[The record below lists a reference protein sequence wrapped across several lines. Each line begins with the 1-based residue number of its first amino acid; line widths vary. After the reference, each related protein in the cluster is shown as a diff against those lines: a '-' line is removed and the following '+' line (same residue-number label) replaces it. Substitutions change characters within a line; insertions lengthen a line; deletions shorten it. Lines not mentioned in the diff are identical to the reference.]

1 MEEVDGMKEIKAIAA
16 FMDHKLGFVGI
27 GEVKAV
33 ADADAKR
40 IVGQG
45 LAVEVKTERPK
56 PRTRK
61 ASNPPTPP
69 RK

>member
-1 MEEVDGMKEIKAIAA
+1 MKDIKAIAA

-45 LAVEVKTERPK
+45 LAVEVKSENQK
-56 PRTRK
+56 QRTRK
-61 ASNPPTPP
+61 SSTPPTPC

>member
-1 MEEVDGMKEIKAIAA
+1 MEEVNGMKEIKAIAA

-45 LAVEVKTERPK
+45 LAVEVETERPRR
-56 PRTRK
+56 RTRK
-61 ASNPPTPP
+61 ASTPPTPG

>member
-1 MEEVDGMKEIKAIAA
+1 MEEVDRVKEIKAISA

-27 GEVKAV
+27 GDVKAV

-45 LAVEVKTERPK
+45 LAVEVKSEKPK
-56 PRTRK
+56 TRTRN
-61 ASNPPTPP
+61 ASNPPTTP

>member
-1 MEEVDGMKEIKAIAA
+1 MKDIKAIAA

-27 GEVKAV
+27 GDVKSV

-45 LAVEVKTERPK
+45 LAVEVKFEKPK

-61 ASNPPTPP
+61 ASTPPTPC

>member
-1 MEEVDGMKEIKAIAA
+1 MEEVDRMKEIKAIAA

-27 GEVKAV
+27 GDVKSV

-40 IVGQG
+40 IIAQG
-45 LAVEVKTERPK
+45 LAVEVETAKPK
-56 PRTRK
+56 RRTRK
-61 ASNPPTPP
+61 ASTPPTPG

>member
-1 MEEVDGMKEIKAIAA
+1 MEEVDRVKEIKAIAA

-27 GEVKAV
+27 GDVKAV

-45 LAVEVKTERPK
+45 LAVEVKSEKPK
-56 PRTRK
+56 TRTRK
-61 ASNPPTPP
+61 ASTPPTQG

>member
-1 MEEVDGMKEIKAIAA
+1 MEEVDRMKEIKATSA

-45 LAVEVKTERPK
+45 LAVEVKSEKPK

-61 ASNPPTPP
+61 ASTPPTPG

>member
-1 MEEVDGMKEIKAIAA
+1 MEEVDRVKEIKAIAA

-27 GEVKAV
+27 GDVKAV

-45 LAVEVKTERPK
+45 LAVEVKSEKPK
-56 PRTRK
+56 TRTRN
-61 ASNPPTPP
+61 ASNPPTTP

>member
-1 MEEVDGMKEIKAIAA
+1 MEEVDRMKEIKAIAA

-45 LAVEVKTERPK
+45 LAVDVKSEKPK
-56 PRTRK
+56 TRTRN
-61 ASNPPTPP
+61 ASNPPTTP

>member
-1 MEEVDGMKEIKAIAA
+1 MEEVDRMKEIKATSA

-45 LAVEVKTERPK
+45 LAVEVNSEKPK

-61 ASNPPTPP
+61 SSNPPTPT

>member
-1 MEEVDGMKEIKAIAA
+1 MKEIKAITA

-45 LAVEVKTERPK
+45 LAVDVKSEKPK
-56 PRTRK
+56 TRTRN
-61 ASNPPTPP
+61 ASNPPTTP

>member
-1 MEEVDGMKEIKAIAA
+1 MKDIKAIAA

-27 GEVKAV
+27 GDVKSV

-45 LAVEVKTERPK
+45 LAVEVKSEKPK

-61 ASNPPTPP
+61 SSNPPTPP

>member
-1 MEEVDGMKEIKAIAA
+1 MKNIKAIAA

-27 GEVKAV
+27 GDVKSV

-45 LAVEVKTERPK
+45 LAVEVKSEKPK
-56 PRTRK
+56 SKTSK

>member
-1 MEEVDGMKEIKAIAA
+1 MEEVDRVKEIKAIAA
-16 FMDHKLGFVGI
+16 FMDHKIGFVGI

-45 LAVEVKTERPK
+45 LAVDVKSEKLK

-61 ASNPPTPP
+61 ASTPPTPG

>member
-27 GEVKAV
+27 GDVKAV

-45 LAVEVKTERPK
+45 LAVEVKQEKPK

-61 ASNPPTPP
+61 SSNPPTPP